1 MKFNRRYFLISLSS
15 GLGLAFYSYNNLQQ
29 TPTTKLKKVNSQTT
43 ANAPVYSSEIPTP
56 SAPAPKGI
64 FAPKR
69 GEVRLVVI
77 SDLNSSYGSTTYQIQ
92 VEKTMT
98 LIPELQPD
106 LLLCAGDMI
115 AGQKLSLTEENIEDM
130 WSAFDRY
137 IAKPLRQA
145 KQPFCM
151 TMGNH
156 DASGY
161 FKKSGDGYMYEKER
175 RQAQIYWIKHKNDL
189 NINFLEADGFPFY
202 YSFIHQ
208 EIFYLI
214 WDASTF
220 DIPTKQLEWV
230 KKSLAS
236 SQAQTAKMRIVM
248 GHLPLYAVAVGKNKF
263 GDVLTETEKLQNLL
277 EKYNVHLYISGHH
290 HAYFP
295 GYKGNLKLLHTGALG
310 SGPRVLLNSNLP
322 PRNTLTV
329 LDINLEPNQSFYT
342 TYDLKTMR
350 VVHLQEL
357 PEKITGLNGWVLR
370 EPKVMLP
377 N

>member
-130 WSAFDRY
+130 WSAFDGY